1 MSRLL
6 SEGLRSRSSAGTEP
20 GRDTSPQDRSDQP
33 GQRSRVLC
41 KLASSK
47 TLASTSKVQSA
58 AELSVSRLS
67 QPHASRTRVAR
78 LRSRVSAKDEIAATR
93 LARRERRALLG
104 RPTDANEAEP
114 RVAQPTARGQWRHG
128 RRAAALRAVWLGT
141 TDAPRRGH
149 GLFAQHGRVVRSVG
163 GLRRGS
169 SKTDSTVIVL
179 SVIPEDS
186 FSGSLVLLHLYI
198 GLLS

>member
-1 MSRLL
+1 MSLAVAIQMDPV
-6 SEGLRSRSSAGTEP
+6 STIDIKGDSTF
-20 GRDTSPQDRSDQP
+20 
-33 GQRSRVLC
+33 VL
-41 KLASSK
+41 
-47 TLASTSKVQSA
+47 
-58 AELSVSRLS
+58 
-67 QPHASRTRVAR
+67 
-78 LRSRVSAKDEIAATR
+78 
-93 LARRERRALLG
+93 AL
-104 RPTDANEAEP
+104 EA
-114 RVAQPTARGQWRHG
+114 Q
-128 RRAAALRAVWLGT
+128 
-141 TDAPRRGH
+141 RRGH